1 MRKHHSP
8 LPILQHMQV
17 LLNLLDDSRRWTAVL
32 FATVIIG
39 SGWIWLSMAPAT
51 ATTGGLVPSPRE
63 GFPAP
68 DFTLD
73 TLDGGQM
80 TLSDLRGQVVMINL
94 WTSWCP
100 PCRAEMPAIDNIY
113 QANKEQGL
121 EVLAVN
127 STFQDSE
134 AAAAAFAQEFGLSF
148 PILLDRDGAVSRRY
162 QLRALPS
169 TYFID
174 RKGIIRSVVLGGP
187 MSESLIQS
195 KIADLLAEAP

>member
-1 MRKHHSP
+1 MHF
-8 LPILQHMQV
+8 IT
-17 LLNLLDDSRRWTAVL
+17 NLLDDSRRWTAVML
-32 FATVIIG
+32 ATLVLG
-39 SGWIWLSMAPAT
+39 LAWVSFSSAPLS
-51 ATTGGLVPSPRE
+51 ATTGGLVPSPRQ

-100 PCRAEMPAIDNIY
+100 PCRAEMPAIDNVY
-113 QANKEQGL
+113 QANKEKGL

-134 AAAAAFAQEFGLSF
+134 AAAAAFAQELGLSF

-162 QLRALPS
+162 QLRALPT

-174 RKGIIRSVVLGGP
+174 RKGIIRAIVPGGP
-187 MSESLIQS
+187 MSETLIQS